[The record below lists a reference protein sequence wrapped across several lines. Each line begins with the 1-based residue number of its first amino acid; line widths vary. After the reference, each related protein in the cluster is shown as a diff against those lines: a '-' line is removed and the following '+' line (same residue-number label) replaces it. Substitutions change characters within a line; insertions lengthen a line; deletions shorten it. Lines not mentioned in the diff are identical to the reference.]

1 MVNVFVIHAGSDYD
15 FVKDRIEPF
24 LLGLKDENGEPA
36 NLGGSSNILTL
47 ESGKASNWKP
57 DAKKKIKMAHVVIV
71 VLGKNTSDPGKE
83 DTLGWEVAQAVKL
96 NKQIMIY
103 NRAAYPVPSYLYV
116 VDRFTKQ
123 RRPVAEQ
130 MTLTQIKSRIDNY
143 SRGYYNIFSPAY
155 ENLDPQQKSE
165 HQAELVEQYTM
176 FQKTSEDLVSRRQ
189 DVNSFYI
196 SVNSALTAIVGI
208 VLGVV
213 KFPANIFVVA
223 FMCVAGIILD
233 VAWINIL
240 DAYGTLNS
248 AKMKV
253 LNLLEEQLP
262 VALYDV
268 EWRIMSDKLNN
279 KKYVSFTR
287 SEKRIP
293 KIFACVYSIIIIA
306 VIVYTIVKL

>member
-1 MVNVFVIHAGSDYD
+1 MVNVFVVHAGSDYD

-24 LLGLKDENGEPA
+24 LLGLKTVEGEPDNA
-36 NLGGSSNILTL
+36 GGSSNILTL
-47 ESGKASNWKP
+47 ESGKASSWKA
-57 DAKKKIKMAHVVIV
+57 DARKKIKMAHVVIV
-71 VLGKNTSDPGKE
+71 VLGENTSDPGKE
-83 DTLGWEVAQAVKL
+83 DTMGWEVAQAVKL

-103 NRAAYPVPSYLYV
+103 NRGRYPVPSYMYS

-123 RRPVAEQ
+123 NRPVAEQ
-130 MTLTQIKSRIDNY
+130 MTLPQIKERIDNY
-143 SRGYYNIFSPAY
+143 AKGYYNIFSPAY
-155 ENLDPQQKSE
+155 EKLDPQKKSE

-176 FQKTSEDLVSRRQ
+176 FQKTSEDLVARRQ

-196 SVNSALTAIVGI
+196 TVNSALTAIVGI

-213 KFPANIFVVA
+213 KAPANLYVVG

-233 VAWINIL
+233 IAWINIL
-240 DAYGTLNS
+240 TAYGTLNA

-253 LNLLEEQLP
+253 INLLEEQLP

-279 KKYVSFTR
+279 RKYVSFTS

-293 KIFACVYSIIIIA
+293 KLFAIIYSVIIIA
-306 VIVYTIVKL
+306 IVVYAIVKL

>member
-1 MVNVFVIHAGSDYD
+1 MVNVFVVHAGSDYD

-24 LLGLKDENGEPA
+24 LLGLKTVEGEPDNA
-36 NLGGSSNILTL
+36 GGSSNILTL
-47 ESGKASNWKP
+47 ESGKASSWKA
-57 DAKKKIKMAHVVIV
+57 DARKKIKMAHVVIV
-71 VLGKNTSDPGKE
+71 VLGENTSDPGKE
-83 DTLGWEVAQAVKL
+83 DTMGWEVAQAVKL

-103 NRAAYPVPSYLYV
+103 NRGRYPVPSYMYS

-123 RRPVAEQ
+123 NRPVAEQ
-130 MTLTQIKSRIDNY
+130 MTLLQIKERIDNY
-143 SRGYYNIFSPAY
+143 AKGYYNIFSPAY
-155 ENLDPQQKSE
+155 EKLDPQKKSE

-176 FQKTSEDLVSRRQ
+176 FQKTSEDLVARRQ

-196 SVNSALTAIVGI
+196 TVNSALTAIVGI

-213 KFPANIFVVA
+213 KAPANLYVVG

-233 VAWINIL
+233 IAWINIL
-240 DAYGTLNS
+240 TAYGTLNA

-253 LNLLEEQLP
+253 INLLEEQLP

-279 KKYVSFTR
+279 RKYVSFTS

-293 KIFACVYSIIIIA
+293 KLFAIIYSVIIIA
-306 VIVYTIVKL
+306 IVVYAIVKL

>member
-1 MVNVFVIHAGSDYD
+1 MVNVFVVHAGSDYD
-15 FVKDRIEPF
+15 FVKERIEPF
-24 LLGLKDENGEPA
+24 LLGLKNEKGEPDNA
-36 NLGGSSNILTL
+36 GGSSNILTL
-47 ESGKASNWKP
+47 ESGKASSWKA

-71 VLGKNTSDPGKE
+71 VLGKNSSDPGKE
-83 DTLGWEVAQAVKL
+83 DTMGWEVAQAVKL

-103 NRAAYPVPSYLYV
+103 NRGKYPVPSYMYN

-123 RRPVAEQ
+123 NRPVAEQ
-130 MTLTQIKSRIDNY
+130 MTLPQIKERIDNY
-143 SRGYYNIFSPAY
+143 AKGYYNIFSPAY
-155 ENLDPQQKSE
+155 EKLDPQKKSE
-165 HQAELVEQYTM
+165 HQSELVEQYTM

-196 SVNSALTAIVGI
+196 TVNSALTAIVGI

-213 KFPANIFVVA
+213 KSPANLYVVG

-233 VAWINIL
+233 IAWINIL
-240 DAYGTLNS
+240 TAYGTLNA

-279 KKYVSFTR
+279 KKYVSFTS

-293 KIFACVYSIIIIA
+293 KLFAIIYTVIIIA
-306 VIVYTIVKL
+306 IIVYAIVKL

>member
-1 MVNVFVIHAGSDYD
+1 MVNVFVVHAGSDYD

-24 LLGLKDENGEPA
+24 LLGLKTVEGEPDNA
-36 NLGGSSNILTL
+36 GGSSNILTL
-47 ESGKASNWKP
+47 ESGKASSWKA
-57 DAKKKIKMAHVVIV
+57 DARKKIKRAHVVIV
-71 VLGKNTSDPGKE
+71 VLGENTSDPGKE
-83 DTLGWEVAQAVKL
+83 DTMGWEVAQAVKL

-103 NRAAYPVPSYLYV
+103 NRGRYPVPSYMYS

-123 RRPVAEQ
+123 NRPVAEQ
-130 MTLTQIKSRIDNY
+130 MTLPQIKERIDNY
-143 SRGYYNIFSPAY
+143 AKGYYNIFSPAY
-155 ENLDPQQKSE
+155 EKLDPQKKSE

-176 FQKTSEDLVSRRQ
+176 FQKTSEDLVARRQ

-196 SVNSALTAIVGI
+196 TVNSALTAIVGI

-213 KFPANIFVVA
+213 KAPANLYVVG

-233 VAWINIL
+233 IAWINIL
-240 DAYGTLNS
+240 TAYGTLNA

-253 LNLLEEQLP
+253 INLLEEQLP

-279 KKYVSFTR
+279 RKYVSFTS

-293 KIFACVYSIIIIA
+293 KLFAIIYSVIIIA
-306 VIVYTIVKL
+306 IVVYAIVKL